1 MNAFA
6 TRSLLVVGL
15 LYLTLNLQAQKEAV
29 KSPWTVGLEFSTSLH
44 IRTDENLRSDR
55 TYNHQI
61 VGVKAGYRLLRWL
74 EPWVRLQRHKVTA
87 QPPTIW
93 AQDNG
98 DIPGGLATRYYSM
111 DIHTLTLGAAALIR
125 IGQGYLALSTGIG
138 ISRRTGYLQ
147 ATDATGAVASAS
159 FTPLVEPRSLLQLD
173 YTYWPTERFGI
184 RIGISHSNLMNPNV
198 LVFKRVE
205 LVDFTN
211 ESEGAFVNESM
222 RSSLAPRKSAYTD
235 TWQLGLGFDYR
246 F

>member
-1 MNAFA
+1 M
-6 TRSLLVVGL
+6 GL

-29 KSPWTVGLEFSTSLH
+29 KSPWTIGLEFSTSLH

-74 EPWVRLQRHKVTA
+74 EPWVRLQRHDIMA
-87 QPPTIW
+87 QPPAVW
-93 AQDNG
+93 AQENG
-98 DIPGGLATRYYSM
+98 NIPGGLATRHYRMGIYS
-111 DIHTLTLGAAALIR
+111 LTFGAAVMMR
-125 IGQGYLALSTGIG
+125 IGQGDLALSTGIG

-147 ATDATGAVASAS
+147 ATDVTGAVTSAS
-159 FTPLVEPRSLLQLD
+159 FAPLTEPRSLLQLD

-184 RIGISHSNLMNPNV
+184 RIGVSHSNLMGSSI
-198 LVFKRVE
+198 FIFERVE

-211 ESEGAFVNESM
+211 ESGGAFVNENM
-222 RSSLAPRKSAYTD
+222 RSSLAPEKSDYTD
-235 TWQLGLGFDYR
+235 TWQLGLGVDYR